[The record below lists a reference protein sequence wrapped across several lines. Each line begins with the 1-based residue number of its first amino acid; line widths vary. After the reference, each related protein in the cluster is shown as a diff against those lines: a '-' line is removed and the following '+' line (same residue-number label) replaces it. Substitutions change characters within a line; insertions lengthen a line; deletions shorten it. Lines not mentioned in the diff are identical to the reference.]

1 MDDEDFNGIVAG
13 LNDAIAHARGNESRG
28 RVMTGVDVKAVR
40 TATKLSQGKFA
51 KVYGFKPGTLRDW
64 EQPNRSSIRRAPDTG
79 SVRLLKMIEA
89 DPAAVQQIMAKIP
102 A

>member
-13 LNDAIAHARGNESRG
+13 LNDAIAYARGDEGRG

-40 TATKLSQGKFA
+40 AATKLSQGKFA

-64 EQPNRSSIRRAPDTG
+64 EQRRRAPDTG
-79 SVRLLKMIEA
+79 SVRLLKMIVA
-89 DPAAVQQIMAKIP
+89 DPAGVQQIMAKIP

>member
-13 LNDAIAHARGNESRG
+13 LNDAIAHARGDESRG
-28 RVMTGVDVKAVR
+28 RIMTGVDVKAVR
-40 TATKLSQGKFA
+40 IATKLSQGKFA

-64 EQPNRSSIRRAPDTG
+64 EQRRRAPDTG

>member
-13 LNDAIAHARGNESRG
+13 LNDAIAHARGDESRG
-28 RVMTGVDVKAVR
+28 RVMIGVDVKAVR

-64 EQPNRSSIRRAPDTG
+64 EQRRRAPDTG

-89 DPAAVQQIMAKIP
+89 DPVGVQQIMAKIP

>member
-1 MDDEDFNGIVAG
+1 MDDDDFNGIVAG
-13 LNDAIAHARGNESRG
+13 LKDAIAYARGDDSRG

-40 TATKLSQGKFA
+40 AATKLSQGKFA
-51 KVYGFKPGTLRDW
+51 EVYGFKPGTLRDW
-64 EQPNRSSIRRAPDTG
+64 EQRRRTPDTG

-89 DPAAVQQIMAKIP
+89 DPVGVRQIMAKIP

>member
-13 LNDAIAHARGNESRG
+13 LNDAIAHARGDESCG
-28 RVMTGVDVKAVR
+28 RIMTGVDVKAVR

-64 EQPNRSSIRRAPDTG
+64 EQRRRSPDTG

-89 DPAAVQQIMAKIP
+89 DPGGVQQIMAKIP

>member
-1 MDDEDFNGIVAG
+1 MDDEDFNGVVAG
-13 LNDAIAHARGNESRG
+13 LNDAIAHAHGDESRG

-40 TATKLSQGKFA
+40 AATKLSQGKFA

-64 EQPNRSSIRRAPDTG
+64 EQRRRAPDTG

-89 DPAAVQQIMAKIP
+89 DPVGVQQIMAKIP

>member
-13 LNDAIAHARGNESRG
+13 LNDAIAHARGDESRG
-28 RVMTGVDVKAVR
+28 RVMFGVDVKAVR

-64 EQPNRSSIRRAPDTG
+64 EQRRRAPDTG

-89 DPAAVQQIMAKIP
+89 DPVGVQQIMAKIP